1 MSRHIITVAMVSLA
15 VVTSAAGAEG
25 FPAAITEIGD
35 YELVHTLNIPDKAA
49 YNTAGI
55 TYAVDNISTLT
66 RPWDR
71 IAYYLE
77 LDNGSGLE
85 WVYVSAGAFT
95 HDQRELGVPHR
106 NTHEY
111 THQQILSN
119 MNVYSN
125 TSKVTTGTGIATG
138 NMEFWSTNYSGTNSA
153 GIPNASNTLHDHGD
167 AYATG
172 TDRAHY
178 GSMQI
183 HNHDIDGAGAGTTA
197 ETIFAYNRWGNHAGS
212 NGDLGI
218 GTDPNTTRTNYR
230 PDWTFAQNA
239 NTYTVKKMQVLVRP
253 VEPNVFADVPEVNA
267 GGYKLTHALTI
278 PDSNANFNTTGVP
291 YSVNNPGNVGG
302 PFDRVAYYVELKTP
316 AGTREYAYASFDA
329 HTHDA
334 SKLGVPSLDRNVKF
348 QQKVSNMNVVSN
360 STAVTIGTG
369 ITTGNIEFWPSNYDT
384 TGVLGVGGND
394 GKYDF
399 DDGST
404 AGINNG
410 YGSMQVHNHGAG
422 ETVMAYNHWGNGASV
437 PQDLGVGNNTGT
449 ASNGQSHPDYTFMQ
463 NSDDYEVKNLYVLAK
478 PIDNLVTNVP
488 EAANYNLVY
497 KLDVPGGANTN
508 FNANGVPYVVDNASQ
523 VTDAFKRVAYY
534 VELQKPTGELE
545 YAWVS
550 MEAFT
555 DDVTKIGVP
564 ATGEAGGFRLQ
575 TTVRDMNVVS
585 NVAGVTNGTG
595 LTTGNIEFWSANYGT
610 ANEAGV
616 PGADG
621 GKYDFG
627 DDVTEATPLG
637 YGSMQVHNHGEGE
650 TIFAY
655 NAWGS
660 ASRVGDLGIGNN
672 DGGTHPDYTF
682 MNNAGSYEVKN
693 IYVLVEP
700 GQFALSLSDPT
711 GHIVYQRDGDNQADV
726 VIAGEFGDNPT
737 RIEARA
743 VPRDGS
749 GTATDWQVIDAAP
762 AGGTFS
768 STLTLDAGWYD
779 IEVRS
784 FDEATLLGQRSV
796 EKVGVGEVFIT
807 AGQSNSA
814 NSGEVAQTPDDPRV
828 SAFSTASNTW
838 QFAADPQPVATGTNG
853 SPWPELGDLLAEAL
867 DMPVAFCSVG
877 VGGTA
882 VSRWD
887 PDNSDLYPR
896 IAEAIADLQETG
908 FRAILWHQGESDS
921 DGVAGSGTSAADYA
935 AALQAAIDQ
944 SQVDAGEEVP
954 WGVAIVSYK
963 NTSTTSDLDVTDGQ
977 WLVINGDTA
986 VFLGANTD
994 ALIGFPWRDNGGAG
1008 IHFSEVGL
1016 NEHARL
1022 WFVQI
1027 TTELVPEPSSMVL
1040 LGMGGVIMLRRK
1052 R

>member
-1 MSRHIITVAMVSLA
+1 MLRHVVTVALVSLA
-15 VVTSAAGAEG
+15 VVTSAVGAEG
-25 FPAAITEIGD
+25 FPSAITEIGD
-35 YELVHTLNIPDKAA
+35 YELVHTLNIPNTAA

-55 TYAVDNISTLT
+55 TYAVDNTSTLT

-85 WVYVSAGAFT
+85 WAYVSTDAFT
-95 HDQRELGVPHR
+95 HDQRKLGVPHR

-138 NMEFWSTNYSGTNSA
+138 NIEFWSTNYSGTNSL
-153 GIPNASNTLHDHGD
+153 GIPNATGTHDHGD
-167 AYATG
+167 AYSTG
-172 TDRAHY
+172 SSRAHY

-197 ETIFAYNRWGNHAGS
+197 ETIFAYNRWGNSASS
-212 NGDLGI
+212 NSDLGI
-218 GTDPNTTRTNYR
+218 GTDPNTGRGNYR

-239 NTYTVKKMQVLVRP
+239 NTYSVKNLKVLVRP
-253 VEPNVFADVPEVNA
+253 VEPNVFTDVPEVNA
-267 GGYKLTHALTI
+267 NGYKLTHALTI
-278 PDSNANFNTTGVP
+278 PDSGANYNTTGVP
-291 YSVNNPGNVGG
+291 YSVNNPGNAGG
-302 PFDRVAYYVELKTP
+302 PFDRVAYYMELKTP
-316 AGTREYAYASFDA
+316 AGTREFAYASFDA

-334 SKLGVPSLDRNVKF
+334 SKLGVPSLNRNVKF

-360 STAVTIGTG
+360 SAVTNGTG
-369 ITTGNIEFWPSNYDT
+369 ITTGNIEFWPSNYNK

-394 GKYDF
+394 NTYDF
-399 DDGST
+399 DDGSNAT
-404 AGINNG
+404 IGDG

-422 ETVMAYNHWGNGASV
+422 ETVMAYNHWGNGATV
-437 PQDLGVGNNTGT
+437 PQDLGIGNNTGT
-449 ASNGQSHPDYTFMQ
+449 HPDYTFMQ
-463 NSDDYEVKNLYVLAK
+463 NSGDYEVKNMYVLAK

-488 EAANYNLVY
+488 EAANYDLVY
-497 KLDVPGGANTN
+497 KLAVPGGANTN
-508 FNANGVPYVVDNASQ
+508 FNANGVPYIVDNSSQ
-523 VTDAFKRVAYY
+523 VTESFKRVAYY
-534 VELQKPTGELE
+534 VELQTPGGSLE

-555 DDVTKIGVP
+555 DDVTEIGVP
-564 ATGEAGGFRLQ
+564 ASAAGGFRLQ
-575 TTVRDMNVVS
+575 TTVQDMNVVS
-585 NVAGVTNGTG
+585 NAAGVTNGTD
-595 LTTGNIEFWSANYGT
+595 LDTGNIEFWSANYGT
-610 ANEAGV
+610 ANEAGI

-627 DDVTEATPLG
+627 DDVAEGTPVG

-672 DGGTHPDYTF
+672 GNGHPDWTF
-682 MNNAGSYEVKN
+682 KDNAGSYEVKN

-700 GQFALSLSDPT
+700 GQIALSLSDPT

-726 VIAGEFGDNPT
+726 VVAGEFGESPT

-749 GTATDWQVIDAAP
+749 GGTATDWQVIDAAP
-762 AGGTFS
+762 AGGAFS
-768 STLTLDAGWYD
+768 STLTLEAGWYD

-784 FDEATLLGQRSV
+784 FDGTTLLGERSV

-828 SAFSTASNTW
+828 SAFSTATDTW
-838 QFAADPQPVATGTNG
+838 QFAADPQPVATGTKG

-867 DMPVAFCSVG
+867 DVPVAFCSVG
-877 VGGTA
+877 WGGTA

-887 PDNSDLYPR
+887 PDNNDLYPR
-896 IAEAIADLQETG
+896 IAEAIADLEETG
-908 FRAILWHQGESDS
+908 FRAILWHQGEADS
-921 DGVAGSGTSAADYA
+921 NGAAGSGTSAGDYA
-935 AALQAAIDQ
+935 AALKDAIDR
-944 SQVDAGEEVP
+944 SQEDADWEVP

-963 NTSTTSDLDVTDGQ
+963 NTTTTSDPDVTDGQ
-977 WLVINGDTA
+977 WLVINGDSA

-994 ALIGFPWRDNGGAG
+994 TLIGSPWRDNDGEG
-1008 IHFSEVGL
+1008 IHFSEAGL

-1027 TTELVPEPSSMVL
+1027 STELIPEPATILVMMATGLPAL
-1040 LGMGGVIMLRRK
+1040 LKRR
-1052 R
+1052 RSRG